1 MKNGSSAFLSGGD
14 GGSAATR
21 SLWRV
26 DRVPIGTRTR
36 PRRLRHARVSLTG
49 TNSLLLLRRFCT
61 MVKFLYSVSERDTDL
76 TRHNAQQRHASSPPP
91 LPLPSRFPHLSYT
104 RADVYTV
111 YLAGPVA
118 A

>member
-36 PRRLRHARVSLTG
+36 PRRLLHARVSLTG
-49 TNSLLLLRRFCT
+49 TSSLLLLRRFCT

-76 TRHNAQQRHASSPPP
+76 TRHNARHASSPPP